1 MDIEV
6 LSKLKMTDYNK
17 VGESIFD
24 KLKELRCSP
33 DIFAGSIAVA
43 YVLYYAKSEGI
54 IELTDPL
61 GLINNEIKDPRIH
74 RFIRNAVAF
83 GWENISSLYE
93 QFDDESLKAYILY
106 ASVFTG
112 KASRNEP
119 TPASICRLASTL
131 LNIQPG
137 ETVADLGTGRG
148 GFIIE
153 GYSKCQEA
161 SYYGNEI
168 YTDDS
173 MIAHIRATLL
183 GSNVTVAQEDMFN
196 MDNLEQRFDKVFSNY
211 PFGLR
216 IRDLAGGLDFLERV
230 ENKFPDM
237 SKATSSDWIFN
248 SLLITCMKK
257 GGKAIGIMTNGSTWN
272 SIDKPIREYFVRN
285 GFVECLIALP
295 DALFDY
301 TQIPTTMVVFSTN
314 NKSVRMIDAHELY
327 VKGRRQ
333 NILSSENIDEILKCY
348 SEDTKI
354 SRSVSIKE
362 LVENDFALS
371 PIRYFNK
378 NIVVANGVPFAS
390 VIKTITRGAP
400 CTATELDEIVS
411 HEPTS
416 MQYLMLANIK
426 DGIID
431 EELPYLTK
439 IEKRYEKYCLND
451 RCLLLSKNGYP
462 FKVAVAHVKPGK
474 KILGNGNLYI
484 IDLDETKL
492 NPYYLKAYFESEQGI
507 AALKGIAVGAA
518 IPNIAVE
525 PLKKLMIPIV
535 SLDQQEKIA
544 DRYLATL
551 DEIAVLKLK
560 IAKAT
565 NSLKNIL
572 EEEKE

>member
-1 MDIEV
+1 MDIAAT
-6 LSKLKMTDYNK
+6 SKRKITDYNR

-61 GLINNEIKDPRIH
+61 GLINNEIKDPKIH
-74 RFIRNAVAF
+74 RFVRDAVAF
-83 GWENISSLYE
+83 GWENISSLYG

-106 ASVFTG
+106 ASEFTG
-112 KASRNEP
+112 KTSRNQP
-119 TPASICRLASTL
+119 TPPSICRLASML
-131 LNIQPG
+131 LNIRPG
-137 ETVADLGTGRG
+137 EKVADLGTGRG

-153 GYSKCQEA
+153 AYSNSQA
-161 SYYGNEI
+161 ATYYGNEI
-168 YTDDS
+168 NTDDS
-173 MIAHIRATLL
+173 IIAHIRAILL
-183 GSNVTVAQEDMFN
+183 GSNVTVVQEDMFN

-216 IRDLAGGLDFLERV
+216 IRDLAGGLDFLGRIEK
-230 ENKFPDM
+230 EFPDM
-237 SKATSSDWIFN
+237 SKATSSDWVFN

-272 SIDKPIREYFVRN
+272 SIDKPIREFFVRK
-285 GFVECLIALP
+285 GLVECLIALP

-301 TQIPTTMVVFSTN
+301 TQIPTTMVVFSSN
-314 NKSVRMIDAHELY
+314 NKRVRMIDAHEIF

-333 NILSSENIDEILKCY
+333 NILSSENINEILRCY
-348 SEDTKI
+348 SEDTRI
-354 SRSVSIKE
+354 SRNVSLEDLAK
-362 LVENDFALS
+362 NDFALS
-371 PIRYFNK
+371 PIRYFTEDV
-378 NIVVANGVPFAS
+378 VVANGVPLAS

-400 CTATELDEIVS
+400 CTAAELDEIVS
-411 HEPTS
+411 QEPTS

-426 DGIID
+426 NGIID

-439 IEKRYEKYCLND
+439 IDKRYEKYCLND
-451 RCLLLSKNGYP
+451 KCLLLSKNGYP
-462 FKVAVAHVKPGK
+462 FKVAIARVKPGK
-474 KILGNGNLYI
+474 KILANGNLYI

-518 IPNIAVE
+518 MPNIAVE
-525 PLKKLMIPIV
+525 QLRKLMIPIV

-560 IAKAT
+560 ITKAT

-572 EEEKE
+572 DVEKE

>member
-6 LSKLKMTDYNK
+6 LSKLKTTDYNK

-43 YVLYYAKSEGI
+43 YVFYYAKSEGI

-74 RFIRNAVAF
+74 RFVRDAVAF
-83 GWENISSLYE
+83 GWENISSLYG
-93 QFDDESLKAYILY
+93 QFDDESLKAYILH
-106 ASVFTG
+106 ASEFTG
-112 KASRNEP
+112 KTSRNEP

-137 ETVADLGTGRG
+137 DNVADLGTGRG

-153 GYSKCQEA
+153 AYSNCQEA

-173 MIAHIRATLL
+173 MIAHLRATLL
-183 GSNVTVAQEDMFN
+183 GSNVTVVQEDMFN

-216 IRDLAGGLDFLERV
+216 IRDLAGGLDFLGRI
-230 ENKFPDM
+230 ENDFPDM
-237 SKATSSDWIFN
+237 TKATSSDWIFN
-248 SLLITCMKK
+248 ALLITCMKK

-272 SIDKPIREYFVRN
+272 SIDKPIREFFVRK

-295 DALFDY
+295 DSLFDY
-301 TQIPTTMVVFSTN
+301 TQIPTTMVVFSSN
-314 NKSVRMIDAHELY
+314 NKSVRMIDAQEMF

-333 NILSSENIDEILKCY
+333 NILSSENIDEILRCY
-348 SEDTKI
+348 SEDSKV
-354 SRSVSIKE
+354 SKNVSIEDLAK
-362 LVENDFALS
+362 NDFVLS
-371 PIRYFNK
+371 PIRYLTEN
-378 NIVVANGVPFAS
+378 VAVENGVPLAS
-390 VIKTITRGAP
+390 MIKTITRGAP
-400 CTATELDEIVS
+400 CTAAELDEIVS
-411 HEPTS
+411 HESTS

-439 IEKRYEKYCLND
+439 IDKRYEKYCLND
-451 RCLLLSKNGYP
+451 KCLLLSKNGYP
-462 FKVAVAHVKPGK
+462 FKVAVARVKPGK
-474 KILGNGNLYI
+474 KILANGNLYV

-507 AALKGIAVGAA
+507 AALRGIAVGAA

-535 SLDQQEKIA
+535 SLDQQRKIA

-572 EEEKE
+572 EFEKE